1 VHGDTRIV
9 GEPANDHGYPR
20 MSRQI
25 IRLIHAE
32 THVEGGVSGA

>member
-1 VHGDTRIV
+1 LHGDTCIV
-9 GEPANDHGYPR
+9 GEPANDRGYPR

-25 IRLIHAE
+25 NRLIHAE